1 MPILKGKFPIL
12 REETQKSREK
22 LKLRE
27 NSGVPVMP
35 NGVSIKKSLCA
46 VKKVDFSLRSYLIY
60 SSQYSLQLSSVG
72 DPSEMRVSGGSS
84 DP

>member
-27 NSGVPVMP
+27 NSVALAPDMP
-35 NGVSIKKSLCA
+35 NGVIKKSLCA
-46 VKKVDFSLRSYLIY
+46 IKKVDFSLLFSAK
-60 SSQYSLQLSSVG
+60 
-72 DPSEMRVSGGSS
+72 
-84 DP
+84 

>member
-1 MPILKGKFPIL
+1 M
-12 REETQKSREK
+12 
-22 LKLRE
+22 
-27 NSGVPVMP
+27 
-35 NGVSIKKSLCA
+35 
-46 VKKVDFSLRSYLIY
+46 KKVDDFSLMSYLIY

>member
-1 MPILKGKFPIL
+1 MMPILKGKFPIL

-27 NSGVPVMP
+27 NSGAPNMP
-35 NGVSIKKSLCA
+35 NGVIKKSLCA
-46 VKKVDFSLRSYLIY
+46 MKKVDFSLRSYLIY